1 MTPENL
7 QILKATYDSLL
18 EITTNLYISGENASE
33 SEDYES
39 SGLFFAQADKL
50 YIIVENLD
58 AIISEREEI

>member
-7 QILKATYDSLL
+7 EILKATYNSLL

-33 SEDYES
+33 LEDYES
-39 SGLFFAQADKL
+39 SSLFFAQADKL
-50 YIIVENLD
+50 YVIVENLD